1 MSVWILD
8 TTGKSITIT
17 MTGAAATTNP
27 DYMAAWADD
36 NGSTVTPGASDG
48 TLNGSTPVTVVA
60 APAASTRRII
70 KEIVVYNR
78 DSAAVTFYVKYVAG
92 GTRFLKKVTLLVD
105 EVFTIEAN
113 FDSSGAIKTA
123 IATVPAHGHTDST
136 NGGTLNAAAIA
147 TGQLAVARGGTG
159 LDASATG
166 GSNQIVKQSAAGGNF
181 SVGALTAAELGI
193 TGQQNGTN
201 KLTTVKT
208 FNFIDF
214 NVEDQSGN
222 VLGVWHNLSEPV
234 GGRLTLTSG
243 TPVTTSNVTAAGTLY
258 YTPYLHDKIALYDGT
273 RWRVYTF
280 TEISLALTLTSGKNY
295 DVFLYDNSGTLTL
308 ELSAAWTNDTTRAD
322 AITRQNGVWVKSGAT
337 TRRWLGT
344 IRASGT
350 NTTEDS
356 DSKRYVWNYASRVPY
371 VDFRADGTDS
381 WTNAGNGTLSAMNS
395 GNAAWKFEFVNGLNE
410 WPLEVYST
418 VACLPDG
425 DQAIALDSSTTL
437 DRARTTLTNNRTA
450 DALTSTVFWS
460 GFSGIGYHYI
470 QAMQTTRT
478 ASTVTFYG
486 DNGASLNSIS
496 MNSGLTV
503 KGWR

>member
-8 TTGKSITIT
+8 ATTKSITIT

-27 DYMAAWADD
+27 DWTSAWVDD
-36 NGSTVTPGASDG
+36 NGSTVTPGSSDG
-48 TLNGSTPVTVVA
+48 TLNGTMPVTVVA
-60 APAASTRRII
+60 APAAATRRII
-70 KEIVVYNR
+70 KEITVHNV
-78 DSAAVTFYVKYVAG
+78 DTAAVTFYVKYVSG
-92 GTRFLKKVTLLVD
+92 GTRFLKKVTLQVS
-105 EVFTIEAN
+105 ETFTIDNTYDAN
-113 FDSSGAIKTA
+113 GAIKTA

-159 LDASATG
+159 LDGSATG
-166 GSNQIVKQSAAGGNF
+166 GANQIVKQSAAGGNF
-181 SVGALTAAELGI
+181 SVGTLTAGELGI

-214 NVEDQSGN
+214 NVEDQGSN
-222 VLGVWHNLSEPV
+222 VLGVWHNLPSVV

-280 TEISLALTLTSGKNY
+280 TEISLSLTLTSGKNY
-295 DVFLYDNSGTLTL
+295 DVFLYDNAGTLTL

-322 AITRQNGVWVKSGAT
+322 AITRQNGAWVKSGAT
-337 TRRWLGT
+337 TRRYLGT
-344 IRASGT
+344 LRASGT

-356 DSKRYVWNYASRVPY
+356 DSKRFVWNYYNQVPF
-371 VDFRADGTDS
+371 VDFRADNTDS

-395 GNAAWKFEFVNGLNE
+395 GNAAWKHEFVVGLNE
-410 WPLEVYST
+410 KPYEAMGS
-418 VACLPDG
+418 VASGSDG
-425 DQAIALDSSTTL
+425 DIAIALDSANTL
-437 DRARTTLTNNRTA
+437 DRARATIVNNRVVDVITM
-450 DALTSTVFWS
+450 TSFWS
-460 GFSGIGYHYI
+460 GFPGIGYHYF
-470 QAMQTTRT
+470 QAMQTTRQ
-478 ASTVTFYG
+478 ASSVTFYG
-486 DNGASLNSIS
+486 DNGAVLTSIS
-496 MNSGLTV
+496 MNSGLTA